1 MIVVI
6 CLVMTVDIL
15 LLLATAK
22 LQSVKL
28 HPVRIAAAVALDV
41 LSVLL
46 SSVPGMLYMKHF
58 LFRVATLLLAGLIAF
73 GVSGGA
79 LIFALLDLSLGGI
92 TDTGSQVLPI
102 LLGAAGLGLACLV
115 LGKGYRYVPVE
126 LTYQSQKV
134 RFTALRDTGNNLRDP
149 ITGKPVLVVDAQI
162 AARLTGLTPA
172 ALRNPVGN
180 LEALPGL
187 RLIPYQTIGNTG
199 FLLAIS
205 IPKAKIGNRQGGVLV
220 AFSPQVLGSRY
231 QALTGGIV

>member
-73 GVSGGA
+73 GVSGYCMG
-79 LIFALLDLSLGGI
+79 
-92 TDTGSQVLPI
+92 
-102 LLGAAGLGLACLV
+102 
-115 LGKGYRYVPVE
+115 
-126 LTYQSQKV
+126 
-134 RFTALRDTGNNLRDP
+134 
-149 ITGKPVLVVDAQI
+149 
-162 AARLTGLTPA
+162 
-172 ALRNPVGN
+172 
-180 LEALPGL
+180 
-187 RLIPYQTIGNTG
+187 
-199 FLLAIS
+199 
-205 IPKAKIGNRQGGVLV
+205 
-220 AFSPQVLGSRY
+220 
-231 QALTGGIV
+231 